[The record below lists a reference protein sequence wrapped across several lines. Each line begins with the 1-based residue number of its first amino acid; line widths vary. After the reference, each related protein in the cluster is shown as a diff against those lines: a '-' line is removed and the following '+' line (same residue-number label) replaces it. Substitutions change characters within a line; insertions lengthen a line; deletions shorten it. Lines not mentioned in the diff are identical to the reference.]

1 MDSGSARPSRSG
13 RAEKLRGAFLAAPAL
28 LCALMLGFSSSAG
41 AAQQARDYGFVPG
54 PIALYS
60 VKAKGTS
67 CPAAK
72 RVGRQWLKRLLRGD
86 CSRFRC
92 RSRGFICRAKPPA
105 RVSYPV
111 TCRKDNRLVSWRIS
125 AD

>member
-1 MDSGSARPSRSG
+1 MRLGG
-13 RAEKLRGAFLAAPAL
+13 EKLRDNFLPVLAAS
-28 LCALMLGFSSSAG
+28 CALVLGFSSSAD
-41 AAQQARDYGFVPG
+41 AAQPTRDCGSVSG
-54 PIALYS
+54 PVALYS
-60 VKAKGTS
+60 VEAKGTS

-105 RVSYPV
+105 RVSYLV
-111 TCRKDNRLVSWRIS
+111 TCRKSNRAVSWRIS